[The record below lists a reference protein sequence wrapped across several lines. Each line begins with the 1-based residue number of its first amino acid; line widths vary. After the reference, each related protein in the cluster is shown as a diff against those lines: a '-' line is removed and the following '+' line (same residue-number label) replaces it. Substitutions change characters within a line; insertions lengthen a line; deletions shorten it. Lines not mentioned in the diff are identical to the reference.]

1 MIRAQLTLLYPFY
14 TQLCMFAEN
23 SPKLFTMW
31 STWVSKQGDLLLC
44 LIGRRTRRNVSM
56 LACFTGKVEI
66 PPIVSCE
73 NEAAFNHVKKILLN
87 KLRTLHFLTVSNLSL
102 YSLLQAC
109 LWSLSVFPFV
119 LIFFFFLIYYYGNMA
134 VSSISAKMH
143 SNAMYA
149 IFFKKK
155 GTRE

>member
-1 MIRAQLTLLYPFY
+1 M
-14 TQLCMFAEN
+14 
-23 SPKLFTMW
+23 
-31 STWVSKQGDLLLC
+31 G

-56 LACFTGKVEI
+56 LACFTGKVET

-119 LIFFFFLIYYYGNMA
+119 LIFFFCFIITVIWPLAVFRRKCTPTLCMQFFL
-134 VSSISAKMH
+134 
-143 SNAMYA
+143 
-149 IFFKKK
+149 KKK
-155 GTRE
+155 AHANKRTPDNHRRVNTILKLPLLLRQLFTVDDGYS